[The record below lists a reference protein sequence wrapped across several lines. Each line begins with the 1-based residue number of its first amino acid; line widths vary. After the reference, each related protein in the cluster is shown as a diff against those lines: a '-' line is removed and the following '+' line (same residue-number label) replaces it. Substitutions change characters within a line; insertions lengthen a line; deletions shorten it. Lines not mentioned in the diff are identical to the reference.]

1 MWIFDWFL
9 LSEEGILRDTE
20 RIEDGIRTADSPLI
34 VTNASNIARRANRVL
49 QVAEMEAQNS
59 EDPLF
64 VDRVNEAA
72 ENLKSSQYYKIY
84 AYFCR
89 GVFFQFKMCWFKKK
103 KCCLPLWQSVRC
115 LCLFNVSLHVF
126 VHVFQ

>member
-1 MWIFDWFL
+1 MKEKKKKKRGRFEFLTVFL
-9 LSEEGILRDTE
+9 LLFFSEEGILRDTE

-72 ENLKSSQYYKIY
+72 ENLKSSQYY
-84 AYFCR
+84 
-89 GVFFQFKMCWFKKK
+89 
-103 KCCLPLWQSVRC
+103 
-115 LCLFNVSLHVF
+115 
-126 VHVFQ
+126 

>member
-1 MWIFDWFL
+1 MLIVGYNVKCLDFVELWKKRKKRKIWIFDWFL

-72 ENLKSSQYYKIY
+72 ENLKSSQYY
-84 AYFCR
+84 
-89 GVFFQFKMCWFKKK
+89 
-103 KCCLPLWQSVRC
+103 
-115 LCLFNVSLHVF
+115 
-126 VHVFQ
+126 

>member
-1 MWIFDWFL
+1 MKEKKKKKRGFEFL
-9 LSEEGILRDTE
+9 TVFLFLSEEGILRDTE

-72 ENLKSSQYYKIY
+72 ENLKSSQYY
-84 AYFCR
+84 
-89 GVFFQFKMCWFKKK
+89 
-103 KCCLPLWQSVRC
+103 
-115 LCLFNVSLHVF
+115 
-126 VHVFQ
+126 

>member
-1 MWIFDWFL
+1 MKEKKKEKRGRFEFL
-9 LSEEGILRDTE
+9 TVFFFFLSEEGILRDTE

-72 ENLKSSQYYKIY
+72 ENLKSSQYY
-84 AYFCR
+84 
-89 GVFFQFKMCWFKKK
+89 
-103 KCCLPLWQSVRC
+103 
-115 LCLFNVSLHVF
+115 
-126 VHVFQ
+126 